1 MMAKKEKIDWKVSMT
16 AVICLSVMEI
26 CAMFNG
32 INGTMRTIIF
42 SLIALIVGIQMPQFK
57 ELKK

>member
-1 MMAKKEKIDWKVSMT
+1 MKKQQIDWKV
-16 AVICLSVMEI
+16 ACVAIICLSLLEV

-42 SLIALIVGIQMPQFK
+42 SLIALIVGIQMPQIK
-57 ELKK
+57 VK